1 MKALAI
7 SAMLWLLAPGAFV
20 NMTPEAGTSIDVE
33 SKMIDGDSAIV
44 WESTLPSTVN
54 PAGCYPL
61 ASIGPPLLV
70 KGTIRWIGGV
80 AYVCNY
86 CVKAGTTWAC
96 TNSIEVPEDE

>member
-1 MKALAI
+1 MKTLAV
-7 SAMLWLLAPGAFV
+7 SAILCLLAPGAFV

-44 WESTLPSTVN
+44 WESTLPSTAN
-54 PAGCYPL
+54 PARCYAL
-61 ASIGPPLLV
+61 AQIGPPLV
-70 KGTIRWIGGV
+70 IKGAIRWIDGV

-96 TNSIEVPEDE
+96 TNSIEAPEDE